1 MGLPVYL
8 PPPLDCVLHKDMK
21 LSPQAESKYSAIA
34 EDLFESFCLYQVNF
48 LADIPASSSYYST
61 CNLQSELNEY

>member
-1 MGLPVYL
+1 MGLAVYL
-8 PPPLDCVLHKDMK
+8 PPPLDFVLHKDME

-48 LADIPASSSYYST
+48 
-61 CNLQSELNEY
+61 